1 MHVHYNAPTLWN
13 SITQVC
19 YKALA
24 LWTDIMQVCYN
35 VHALLNSIM
44 QVCYNALA
52 LYKIQKID
60 SRHEKI
66 RTFIIGLELGSRYQ
80 T

>member
-1 MHVHYNAPTLWN
+1 MEFHNT
-13 SITQVC
+13 
-19 YKALA
+19 LA
-24 LWTDIMQVCYN
+24 LWTDITQVRYN

-44 QVCYNALA
+44 QACYNTLA
-52 LYKIQKID
+52 LYKFQNID